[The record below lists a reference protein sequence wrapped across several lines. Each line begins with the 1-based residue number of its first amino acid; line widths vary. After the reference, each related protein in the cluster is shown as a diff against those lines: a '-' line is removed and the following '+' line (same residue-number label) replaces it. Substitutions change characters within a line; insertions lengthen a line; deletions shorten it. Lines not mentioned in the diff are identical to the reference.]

1 MIDAEVGPTTRD
13 KKIAATI
20 MDAKKGCL
28 ILVNKWDL
36 SEDEE
41 DVTQTKYLPALRR
54 NLPFLSFAPI
64 IFVSAKS
71 GYNIKRSIE
80 VIDYVAAQTRTE
92 ISTGILNRVIQLA
105 IENLPPPITKG
116 KRLKIYYATQSG
128 SNPIY
133 FKLFVIRQNVS

>member
-41 DVTQTKYLPALRR
+41 DVTQTKYLPAPVSYTHLT
-54 NLPFLSFAPI
+54 LPT
-64 IFVSAKS
+64 
-71 GYNIKRSIE
+71 KRI
-80 VIDYVAAQTRTE
+80 V
-92 ISTGILNRVIQLA
+92 
-105 IENLPPPITKG
+105 
-116 KRLKIYYATQSG
+116 
-128 SNPIY
+128 
-133 FKLFVIRQNVS
+133 